1 MIVLSHTTR
10 ELERGEHLERGQIKM
25 ESNKLPGTSHRGPST
40 SSLSLCR
47 QKVIVLGNDP
57 YITALEDHLP
67 SLSRAGADLSD

>member
-25 ESNKLPGTSHRGPST
+25 ESNKLPGTSHRDPSS

-47 QKVIVLGNDP
+47 QKVIVLGNDLYYRIRGP
-57 YITALEDHLP
+57 SP
-67 SLSRAGADLSD
+67 SLSQARADLSD